1 MIEVNLLPGG
11 KSNQRGGFSLKLPG
25 FGKKPRDKRPG
36 AAAPRD
42 KWVMAATL
50 IGVLAAGTIGWLYR
64 GTSTRTEELTLAIED
79 AVRDSTRFADLIAQT
94 EGLRAR
100 RDSIGQKV
108 QIIQEID
115 GERYVWPHVLDEVA
129 RALPEYT
136 WLTALLQV
144 EKGESLIFRLEGR
157 AGNNFALTRFMENLE
172 SSPFIRDVRLVTTEQ
187 IEEASGE
194 GTQRQVHQFQLD
206 ASYESPPT
214 ELIETVPLFA
224 TPVGELVP

>member
-11 KSNQRGGFSLKLPG
+11 KKNQRSGFQLKLPS
-25 FGKKPRDKRPG
+25 FGKAKEGRSSSGKRDR
-36 AAAPRD
+36 
-42 KWVMAATL
+42 WTMAAIVL
-50 IGVLAAGTIGWLYR
+50 GVLSAGAIGWLYR
-64 GTSTRTEELTLAIED
+64 GTATRTEELTLAIED

-100 RDSIGQKV
+100 RDTIAHKV

-144 EKGESLIFRLEGR
+144 EKGETVVFRLEGR

-172 SSPFIRDVRLVTTEQ
+172 ASPFIRDVRLVTTEQ
-187 IEEASGE
+187 IQEAADG

-206 ASYESPPT
+206 ASYEVPPS
-214 ELIETVPLFA
+214 ELIETVPLFS
-224 TPVGELVP
+224 TPVDELVP